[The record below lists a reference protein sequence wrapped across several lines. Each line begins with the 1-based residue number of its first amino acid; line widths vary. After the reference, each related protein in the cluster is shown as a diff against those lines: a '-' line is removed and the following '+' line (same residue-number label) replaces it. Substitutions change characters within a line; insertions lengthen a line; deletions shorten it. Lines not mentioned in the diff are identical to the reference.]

1 MGCGWEVVGSSLT
14 FETNPPAPA
23 LEAAGQ
29 FTAESGFS
37 TLNHPSQTTGQKPQ
51 LSAGLQEDS
60 VNKQLCAH

>member
-1 MGCGWEVVGSSLT
+1 MGCGWEVVGNSLT
-14 FETNPPAPA
+14 FETNHPAPA

-51 LSAGLQEDS
+51 MVPASKKT
-60 VNKQLCAH
+60 VNTQLCAH